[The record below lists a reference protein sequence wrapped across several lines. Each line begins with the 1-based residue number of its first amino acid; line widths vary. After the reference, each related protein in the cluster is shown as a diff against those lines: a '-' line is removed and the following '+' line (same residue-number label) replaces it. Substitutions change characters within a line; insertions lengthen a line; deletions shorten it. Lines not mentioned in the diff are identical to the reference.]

1 MTRTTYPPLRAQSW
15 ATWRQTITE
24 ELNQTREH
32 IAALEVT
39 TALWRA
45 ENPRRDRC
53 ERSWA

>member
-39 TALWRA
+39 TALWRSD
-45 ENPRRDRC
+45 NPRRERC